1 MNTDT
6 RDTNPVNGNFQ
17 EQLLEHFVKKEK
29 VAILYEDN
37 GVTREGGLITRIF
50 EKDGYAW
57 FSLDARIDILISK
70 LYAVNGKFD
79 SDYSE
84 C

>member
-1 MNTDT
+1 MKTDT
-6 RDTNPVNGNFQ
+6 RDTNPANGNFH

-37 GVTREGGLITRIF
+37 GVTRESGLITRIF
-50 EKDGYAW
+50 EQDGAVW
-57 FSLDARIDILISK
+57 FSLDSRIDIK
-70 LYAVNGKFD
+70 AGHLYAVNGKFD